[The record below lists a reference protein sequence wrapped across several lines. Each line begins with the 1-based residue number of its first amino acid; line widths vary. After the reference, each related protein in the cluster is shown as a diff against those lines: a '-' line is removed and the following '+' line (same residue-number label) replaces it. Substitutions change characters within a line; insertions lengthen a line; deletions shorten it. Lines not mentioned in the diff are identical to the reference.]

1 MMGSFLLLFLLGW
14 VVIFAALWV
23 WFEDYHNRKDQDL

>member
-23 WFEDYHNRKDQDL
+23 WYENYKNNHN